1 MTTLEIIGLA
11 PSTYTRAVLM
21 ACEEKGV
28 PYHLTVAPP
37 HSPPVNAVHPF
48 GKIPVMRHGDIEL
61 CESAAIATYLDNV
74 FDGPKLFPDKPI
86 DAARA
91 EQWISIVNTMM
102 DTPMVRNYVL
112 KYAFPVDGKPD
123 RAAIDTSVETM
134 KKQVPILDAAVEQT
148 GNLAGHDFS
157 FADINLMVILY
168 YLRQFP
174 EAAALLQQTKNLEA
188 YYARHSERPSF
199 TRTIPP
205 RPGA

>member
-21 ACEEKGV
+21 ACEEKGA
-28 PYHLTVAPP
+28 PYQLTVARP
-37 HSPPVNAVHPF
+37 HSPPVNAIHPF

-61 CESAAIATYLDNV
+61 CESKAIANYLDKV
-74 FDGPKLFPDKPI
+74 FDGPKLFPDEPL

-102 DTPMVRNYVL
+102 DMPMVRNYVL
-112 KYAFPVDGKPD
+112 KYAFPEDGKPD
-123 RAAIDTSVETM
+123 RTAIDASVETM
-134 KKQVPILDAAVEQT
+134 KTQLPILDDALGRT
-148 GNLAGHDFS
+148 GNLAGREFS

-174 EAAALLQQTKNLEA
+174 ESAALLQQTKNLEA
-188 YYARHSERPSF
+188 YYAQHSERPSF
-199 TRTIPP
+199 KNTIPP
-205 RPGA
+205 RPGT